1 MRLVRRS
8 SRLSA
13 DTEGAALVEFAL
25 VLPFLVTLYFGVVV
39 FTAGFDLN
47 RKIIQAGRTAAD
59 LTGRTPKMDCTALGT
74 NAAAAAMMLQPY
86 DPTGT
91 TIAVAGVTVTTVSG
105 ALQAKVAWSQ
115 ARRVSA
121 SSGALAAS
129 TIPTGWTVNSIINP
143 IPSGFVVTGTRF
155 VMAKVEQNYVPALG
169 TSLLGT
175 VKLSEAFNWPVRDA
189 TQVFWN
195 DVTTCP

>member
-1 MRLVRRS
+1 
-8 SRLSA
+8 
-13 DTEGAALVEFAL
+13 
-25 VLPFLVTLYFGVVV
+25 
-39 FTAGFDLN
+39 
-47 RKIIQAGRTAAD
+47 
-59 LTGRTPKMDCTALGT
+59 
-74 NAAAAAMMLQPY
+74 
-86 DPTGT
+86 
-91 TIAVAGVTVTTVSG
+91 VTTVSG

-115 ARRVSA
+115 ARRVTA

-143 IPSGFVVTGTRF
+143 IPSGFAVTGTRF
-155 VMAKVEQNYVPALG
+155 IMAKVEQNYVPVLG